1 MNIKLREKLK
11 SYVKNK
17 SVDELKS
24 VQPQILMR
32 ELNISDKEL
41 KEIIN
46 YLHDKGAMLYK
57 YNIYCSNC
65 KIKHTIYEN
74 EIRKE
79 KKECDE
85 CGKMLYFKEELKK
98 SSVLFLLDKQ
108 EILALD
114 TVIDF
119 KMESLKKVIEID
131 DKRTLKLLNE
141 IKDNQEEIMEIF
153 IGSSTE
159 AANEIEQ
166 IALVIEEKEF
176 KALPW
181 NSCGKGVFRATNF
194 TLENL
199 INVADRAC
207 AAIFIF
213 NSDDE
218 IWYSSDNISVGTTR
232 DNVLFEYGL
241 FVGKKGRNNVVFIC
255 KNKPKIASDLK
266 GITYIDA
273 DKGEFHMKAEL
284 KDWLE
289 SLKNNN

>member
-1 MNIKLREKLK
+1 MNIKSMQKLK
-11 SYVKNK
+11 NYVQNK

-32 ELNISDKEL
+32 HLNISDKEL

-46 YLHDKGAMLYK
+46 YLHDKGAMIYK
-57 YNIYCSNC
+57 YNVYCPSC
-65 KIKHTIYEN
+65 KVKHTIYEN

-85 CGKMLYFKEELKK
+85 CGEILYFKEVLKK

-108 EILALD
+108 EVLALD
-114 TVIDF
+114 TMIDF
-119 KMESLKKVIEID
+119 KKESLKKIID
-131 DKRTLKLLNE
+131 IDEKRIIKLSNE
-141 IKDNQEEIMEIF
+141 EKNAKEEIMEIF

-159 AANEIEQ
+159 AAGEIEQ
-166 IALVIEEKEF
+166 IALTIEEKGF

-199 INVADRAC
+199 INVSDRVR

-218 IWYSSDNISVGTTR
+218 TWYSSDNISVGTTR

-255 KNKPKIASDLK
+255 KNTPKIASDLK

-289 SLKNNN
+289 SLKK